1 MMDQL
6 SFRARLTHGAHLF
19 KAIFRQHHEELAPLL
34 SRYVPKDGVVI
45 DVGAHAGQFAKLF
58 AKLAPQGHVYAFEP
72 GSYALSILTKVRVL
86 RRLKN
91 VSIHAVGLSDAD
103 AVASLSMPIKASGSM
118 GFGLSTLAGKASEG
132 ASLEEKISLTTLD
145 QFVADNKITRIDFIK
160 ADIEGWEMHMLL
172 GAQQSLEKFRPVLM
186 LEADDAWLLRAGHSR
201 KGLLDFLTQRNYKV
215 FASDDNGSLIPAAP
229 DTLDIICVPAEK
241 APR

>member
-118 GFGLSTLAGKASEG
+118 GFGLSTLAGVASEG

-145 QFVADNKITRIDFIK
+145 QFVIDHKIARIDFLK
-160 ADIEGWEMHMLL
+160 ADIEGWEMRMLL
-172 GAQQSLEKFRPVLM
+172 GATQSLEKFRPVLM
-186 LEADDAWLLRAGHSR
+186 LEADDAWLLRAGNSR
-201 KGLLDFLTQRNYKV
+201 KELLDFLAQRNYAI
-215 FASDDNGSLIPAAP
+215 FAGDDNGNLVPAAHE
-229 DTLDIICVPAEK
+229 TLDIICVPAEK